1 MNMRNLF
8 FLAMLVLVST
18 TVTAQPP
25 QKFNYQGV
33 ARMANGSPI
42 ASQAIGLRISILEGS
57 SSGTPV
63 YVETHTATTNQFG
76 LYNVAI
82 GGGSVVSGSMA
93 GITWGTGDKYVKV
106 EIDPAGGTSYTDL
119 GSAQLL
125 SVPYAIYSGTG
136 VPGPAGPAGP
146 TGPTGPAGSANI
158 SGTTNYLVKFTS
170 STAGGN
176 SGVIE
181 TSNGVGVGITT
192 PSAKLHV
199 SGSANNTAT
208 IGGVA
213 FDHTGLIMQNS
224 TTSTSNTSR
233 AILGHAGNS
242 SVENQGLF
250 GFANGGSTGG
260 NVGVFGLG
268 YPTTTSSGNSFGVYG
283 NALGGANNLGIYG
296 TNSGTGYAGYFSGN
310 AAVTGTLSK
319 GGGTFKIDHPLD
331 PENKYLYHSF
341 VESPDMMNIY
351 NGNITTDGNGVA
363 EVALPAYFEALNK
376 DFRYQLTVIGTFAQA
391 IVAEKVQG
399 NRFVIKTNQPNVEVS
414 WQVTGVRK
422 DKFADAH
429 RVVPEVEKE
438 EQFKGRYLHA
448 KEYGKPVESS
458 IDYLLMPVSARN
470 LQQPAGK

>member
-1 MNMRNLF
+1 
-8 FLAMLVLVST
+8 
-18 TVTAQPP
+18 
-25 QKFNYQGV
+25 
-33 ARMANGSPI
+33 
-42 ASQAIGLRISILEGS
+42 
-57 SSGTPV
+57 
-63 YVETHTATTNQFG
+63 
-76 LYNVAI
+76 
-82 GGGSVVSGSMA
+82 
-93 GITWGTGDKYVKV
+93 
-106 EIDPAGGTSYTDL
+106 
-119 GSAQLL
+119 
-125 SVPYAIYSGTG
+125 
-136 VPGPAGPAGP
+136 
-146 TGPTGPAGSANI
+146 
-158 SGTTNYLVKFTS
+158 
-170 STAGGN
+170 
-176 SGVIE
+176 
-181 TSNGVGVGITT
+181 
-192 PSAKLHV
+192 
-199 SGSANNTAT
+199 
-208 IGGVA
+208 
-213 FDHTGLIMQNS
+213 MQNS

-310 AAVTGTLSK
+310 AAVTGSLSK

-363 EVALPAYFEALNK
+363 EVTLPAYFEALNK
-376 DFRYQLTVIGTFAQA
+376 DFRYQLTVVGTFAQA

-399 NRFVIKTNQPNVEVS
+399 NRFVIKTDKPNVEVS

-438 EQFKGRYLHA
+438 EQYKGRYLHA

-470 LQQPAGK
+470 LQQAAGKFDAAAPVRHDLAILQAAQRGIDRRAIQQEIAVHKPVDNGAGIDGSERIFVAQAAERQQDKLLHVGRFGPDAGEFLNAGMVDIAQQQ